1 MTVIGLI
8 ICSGWCVSA
17 VRGLTRR
24 VVRIARQR
32 GSRRLARDG
41 VAMLVEDLIAPRLRD
56 YFERRALTERDLVAI
71 CRSEGSFFDH
81 YGPRETFQLDLPT
94 TPTGYSGHEL
104 EYMTE
109 TYLSEIAIN
118 APYVCELRDVD
129 LVGPHA
135 VPVKDGCYVYENSLE
150 SWQRLTTSCILAL
163 GHGTVPR
170 QRRRGTGDR
179 LDDVVSLVGP
189 WNANYTHWFQDY
201 LARLEGL
208 EHYVAATDRRPD
220 VLIPSNANQWML
232 DAIRAMGYPPDRWI
246 EWKGGRLNVDRFVVA
261 SVRREARERA
271 VNRRLLYSPTEF
283 EWIRDR
289 VLANVEPER
298 TCPHAPRIY
307 ISRAGATVRRVEN
320 ETETMDLLTEWD
332 FVRYA
337 PEDLSF
343 AEQVTLFSQA
353 EAIVAPHGAGLMNQI
368 WADEATVIEI
378 FGPKHGVT
386 DPAMWYYLA
395 DLLGHDYG
403 CLQGE
408 TVGPDVRVDIDALE
422 SLLGR
427 MLEA

>member
-1 MTVIGLI
+1 
-8 ICSGWCVSA
+8 
-17 VRGLTRR
+17 
-24 VVRIARQR
+24 
-32 GSRRLARDG
+32 
-41 VAMLVEDLIAPRLRD
+41 
-56 YFERRALTERDLVAI
+56 
-71 CRSEGSFFDH
+71 
-81 YGPRETFQLDLPT
+81 
-94 TPTGYSGHEL
+94 
-104 EYMTE
+104 
-109 TYLSEIAIN
+109 
-118 APYVCELRDVD
+118 
-129 LVGPHA
+129 
-135 VPVKDGCYVYENSLE
+135 
-150 SWQRLTTSCILAL
+150 
-163 GHGTVPR
+163 
-170 QRRRGTGDR
+170 
-179 LDDVVSLVGP
+179 
-189 WNANYTHWFQDY
+189 
-201 LARLEGL
+201 
-208 EHYVAATDRRPD
+208 
-220 VLIPSNANQWML
+220 
-232 DAIRAMGYPPDRWI
+232 
-246 EWKGGRLNVDRFVVA
+246 VDRFVVA

-337 PEDLSF
+337 PEDLSL

-353 EAIVAPHGAGLMNQI
+353 EAIVAPHGSGLMNQI
-368 WADEATVIEI
+368 WADEATVIEM

-386 DPAMWYYLA
+386 DPAIEYYLA